1 MASRWSEGRVTWLIL
16 GLVAGI
22 GLSTIWPHEP
32 VQAAATD
39 RAPQFAIVSTNIQAQ
54 IDPLEGVFTLDFLT
68 GDLKGAVLSR
78 QARRFTTFYYR
89 NVAGDFT
96 QDKNAKLSYAITSG
110 SISLQGAAGATPA
123 TSVLYIAELTSGKL
137 NAYGFMWKETP
148 QTIPVQPILPV
159 DSYLFREPLE
169 AE

>member
-1 MASRWSEGRVTWLIL
+1 MASRWNESRVTWL
-16 GLVAGI
+16 VI
-22 GLSTIWPHEP
+22 GLLAGMAISTIWPHEP

-39 RAPQFAIVSTNIQAQ
+39 RSAQFAIVTVNVQAQ

-78 QARRFTTFYYR
+78 QTGKFTAFYYR
-89 NVAGDFT
+89 NVASDFT
-96 QDKNAKLSYAITSG
+96 VDRNAKLSYAITSG
-110 SISLQGAAGATPA
+110 NATLQARGGATPA
-123 TSVLYIAELTSGKL
+123 TSLLYIAELTSGKV
-137 NAYGFMWKETP
+137 NAYGFLWKETTVPIAP
-148 QTIPVQPILPV
+148 QLMLPV